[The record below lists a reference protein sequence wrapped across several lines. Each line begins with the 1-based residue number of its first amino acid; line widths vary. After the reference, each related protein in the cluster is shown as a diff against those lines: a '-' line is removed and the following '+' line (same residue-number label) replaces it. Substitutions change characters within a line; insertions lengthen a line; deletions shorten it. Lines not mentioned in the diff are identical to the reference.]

1 MRNYFN
7 DELHRIYYEGSAI
20 NSAFSKIDASQLK
33 VAEHQQKVT
42 NGDYVDDTQRE
53 RAEQAVE
60 KACQDAEKAKR
71 DLERKRTNAES
82 IPGNVIGRII
92 TRIQNER
99 AQTENEPHEETPE
112 RQAEHEPKQKTGYRT
127 DKLSQYSKKERKLI
141 SRIFSVILS
150 ATDEKSAE
158 KIIAKIE
165 DELQ

>member
-1 MRNYFN
+1 MTTTLRPSF
-7 DELHRIYYEGSAI
+7 SALY
-20 NSAFSKIDASQLK
+20 SKIDASQLK
-33 VAEHQQKVT
+33 VAEHQQKVI

-71 DLERKRTNAES
+71 DLERKRTNAAS
-82 IPGNVIGRII
+82 NPGNVIGRII
-92 TRIQNER
+92 NRIQNER
-99 AQTENEPHEETPE
+99 AQTENELHIEETPE
-112 RQAEHEPKQKTGYRT
+112 KQTEHEPKQKAGYRT

-141 SRIFSVILS
+141 SRIFSIILS